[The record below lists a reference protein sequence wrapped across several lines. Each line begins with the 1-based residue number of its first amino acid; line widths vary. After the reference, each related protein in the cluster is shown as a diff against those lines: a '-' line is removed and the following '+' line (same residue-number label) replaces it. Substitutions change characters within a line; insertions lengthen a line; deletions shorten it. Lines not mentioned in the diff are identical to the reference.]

1 MRLDH
6 LLSKDFVQPCVVSEW
21 MQCFLGLFGTEPS
34 NVCHGG
40 LCACRGCC
48 HGLFCGLWV
57 SNMLSGFWMLC
68 QLLHLRVPGRFGL
81 VCVGCWCG
89 GCELYSGC
97 EHLMPARI

>member
-1 MRLDH
+1 M
-6 LLSKDFVQPCVVSEW
+6 CV
-21 MQCFLGLFGTEPS
+21 M
-34 NVCHGG
+34 
-40 LCACRGCC
+40 AGCV
-48 HGLFCGLWV
+48 LVVVVVMAFCGLWV

-68 QLLHLRVPGRFGL
+68 QLLHLRVPGCFGL

>member
-48 HGLFCGLWV
+48 HGLLWVVGVQHAVGFLDVMPVTASARARLFWFGVCGL
-57 SNMLSGFWMLC
+57 
-68 QLLHLRVPGRFGL
+68 L
-81 VCVGCWCG
+81 VWW
-89 GCELYSGC
+89 L
-97 EHLMPARI
+97 

>member
-6 LLSKDFVQPCVVSEW
+6 LLSKDYVRPCVVSEW
-21 MQCFLGLFGTEPS
+21 MQCFWGCLGL
-34 NVCHGG
+34 NQAMCVM
-40 LCACRGCC
+40 AGCV
-48 HGLFCGLWV
+48 LVVVVVMAFCGLWV